1 MAIKRKKTTET
12 TAKSKKK
19 NKIMI
24 QETTPPPSPESETP
38 IRAIVCLKQIGDMKR
53 FEDTEDCFI
62 LGFDPTEAL
71 VTSKLSLDKNQPLSD
86 DVSIISEKGQVACRD
101 FPHSRHLCSNF
112 PFKTTPHE
120 SHCKMCYCYVCDTAA
135 PCSYWTLFQ
144 HCNAENVDRWNNLRR
159 NVKKQVPVAAAT
171 RCP

>member
-1 MAIKRKKTTET
+1 MAIKRKKTTGTSE
-12 TAKSKKK
+12 KSKKMK
-19 NKIMI
+19 MI
-24 QETTPPPSPESETP
+24 QKTSPPPSPEPESP

-62 LGFDPTEAL
+62 LGFDPTEAV

-86 DVSIISEKGQVACRD
+86 DVAIIYEKGQVACRD
-101 FPHSRHLCSNF
+101 FPHSRHLCSKF

-120 SHCKMCYCYVCDTAA
+120 IHCKMCYCYVCEKVA
-135 PCSYWTLFQ
+135 PCSYWTLAQ
-144 HCNAENVDRWNNLRR
+144 HCNAENVDYWKNQRKIVR
-159 NVKKQVPVAAAT
+159 KQIPLAAAT